1 MTLRNLNA
9 KLQKILYRSR
19 STCLLSGTFSRKV
32 LMTDGFLKMSSYE
45 LFFNS
50 DVCGFV
56 LLTSALFK
64 VTNGEKIFVN
74 FFYSISVNY
83 S

>member
-1 MTLRNLNA
+1 
-9 KLQKILYRSR
+9 
-19 STCLLSGTFSRKV
+19 
-32 LMTDGFLKMSSYE
+32 MTDGFLKMSSYE
-45 LFFNS
+45 LSFNS

-64 VTNGEKIFVN
+64 VTNGEKIFVI

-83 S
+83 SQLTTSPQTTNILRH